1 MKNIDWK
8 GIAVTVGIVIVTV
21 IFIVPLVR
29 PLVSKIPFVGKYA

>member
-29 PLVSKIPFVGKYA
+29 PLVSKIPLVGKYA

>member
-21 IFIVPLVR
+21 IFIVPFVR
-29 PLVSKIPFVGKYA
+29 PLIAKIPVVGKFA